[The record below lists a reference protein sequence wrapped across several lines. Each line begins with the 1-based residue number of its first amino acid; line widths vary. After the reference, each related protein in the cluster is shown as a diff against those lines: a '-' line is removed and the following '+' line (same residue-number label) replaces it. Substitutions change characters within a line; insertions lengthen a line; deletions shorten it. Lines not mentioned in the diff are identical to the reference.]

1 MKTKRITMSEARK
14 IYVEADGKFFTKET
28 MNYWGTKIVSGLYS
42 NRCFIT
48 SEYDYTGEHRFF
60 NVRQFSEDYTKI
72 RTVSEFNK
80 LTTKQQAIDLAHNP
94 NKWVNSA
101 F

>member
-1 MKTKRITMSEARK
+1 MAITLSKARK
-14 IYVEADGKFFTKET
+14 IYEGSGGNFFTKQT
-28 MNYWGTKIVSGLYS
+28 MNYWGTRIASGLYA

-48 SEYDYTGEHRFF
+48 SEYDYTGEYRFF

-80 LTTKQQAIDLAHNP
+80 LTTKQQAVSIVHHP
-94 NKWVNSA
+94 EKWIKSS

>member
-1 MKTKRITMSEARK
+1 MKARQITLSEARS
-14 IYVEADGKFFTKET
+14 IYTRSGGKFFTKET
-28 MNYWGTKIVSGLYS
+28 MNYWGTKIVSGLYK

-48 SEYDYTGEHRFF
+48 SEYDYSGEHRYF
-60 NVRQFSEDYTKI
+60 NVRQFSENYKRT

-80 LTTKQQAIDLAHNP
+80 LTTKQQAIDVVHNP
-94 NKWVNSA
+94 DKWVHSE